1 MRISDWSSD
10 VCSSDLGAREGEG
23 IPGGAATSLRTGKG
37 ESLVARPSQLLDA
50 ILAAGRKGLSIQR
63 YKGLGEMNAEQLW
76 AITLDPPNPSIL
88 KVAIEQADYTKASRS
103 AGGRGGKSASRSGRP
118 RGPQD

>member
-10 VCSSDLGAREGEG
+10 VCSSDLTAAAKLVRASAAAAEASDDDDEGAREGEG

-63 YKGLGEMNAEQLW
+63 YKGLGAMNADRE
-76 AITLDPPNPSIL
+76 S
-88 KVAIEQADYTKASRS
+88 VV
-103 AGGRGGKSASRSGRP
+103 
-118 RGPQD
+118 